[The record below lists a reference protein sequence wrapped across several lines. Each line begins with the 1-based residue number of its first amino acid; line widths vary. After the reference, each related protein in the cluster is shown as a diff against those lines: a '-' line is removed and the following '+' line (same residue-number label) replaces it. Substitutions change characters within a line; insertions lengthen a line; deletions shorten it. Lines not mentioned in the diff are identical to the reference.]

1 MSLSTLKKDIE
12 NMSKYHQIEV
22 LRILSNN
29 ETSNFLNENQ
39 NGTFVNLTS
48 LPKNAIDKLHDYC
61 KYVKE
66 QQTTLTTVEHEKQL
80 IENKYFKDIKET
92 SLTTSSI

>member
-12 NMSKYHQIEV
+12 KMSKYHQIEV
-22 LRILSNN
+22 LRLLSNN
-29 ETSNFLNENQ
+29 ETNNFLNENK

-48 LPKNAIDKLHDYC
+48 LPKTTINKLFDYC

-66 QQTTLTTVEHEKQL
+66 QQTALTTVEHEKQL
-80 IENKYFKDIKET
+80 IEDKYFKDIKET
-92 SLTTSSI
+92 ALTTSSI